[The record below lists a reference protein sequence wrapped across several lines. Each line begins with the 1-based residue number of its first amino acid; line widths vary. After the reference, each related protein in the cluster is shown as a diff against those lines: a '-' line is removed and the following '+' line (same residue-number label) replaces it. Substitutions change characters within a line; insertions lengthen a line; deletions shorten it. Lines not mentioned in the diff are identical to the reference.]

1 MTALTSREEDAF
13 KNQNGVAAVQAS
25 REDPGGE
32 GSDTFLHPWELGFW
46 DAALRLRDTTSHSQ
60 NSIRQQLPPATLG
73 LKPPP
78 VTMQPFQT
86 PTNPA

>member
-32 GSDTFLHPWELGFW
+32 GSDTFLHP
-46 DAALRLRDTTSHSQ
+46 
-60 NSIRQQLPPATLG
+60 
-73 LKPPP
+73 
-78 VTMQPFQT
+78 
-86 PTNPA
+86 